1 MYEWLEMATMKPA
14 KKEPPKF
21 RSAMA
26 LAMFMQFA
34 GKGGPMR
41 DRRQRRPKDA
51 KHSWKR
57 DQDA

>member
-1 MYEWLEMATMKPA
+1 MAKP
-14 KKEPPKF
+14 KKKSPPKL
-21 RSAMA
+21 RSFVA
-26 LAMFMQFA
+26 LVMFLQFG